1 MTVLTSV
8 TDPQALTLTVTAQFA
23 APPERVW
30 TVFSDPRRLERW
42 WGPPTWPST
51 FVDHD
56 FVPGGRANYY
66 MTGPDGEKAHGW
78 WQFVSIE
85 EPRSL
90 EFEDGFSDDSG
101 TPDLGMPVAHGRVSL
116 EPADGG
122 TRLTIVSRFASA
134 EALEKV
140 LGMGMEEGMKQA
152 LGQIDA
158 LLAQAE

>member
-30 TVFSDPRRLERW
+30 TVLSDPRRLERW
-42 WGPPTWPST
+42 WGPPTWPAT
-51 FVDHD
+51 FVEHD
-56 FVPGGRANYY
+56 FVPGGRASYY

-78 WQFVSIE
+78 WHFIAIDA
-85 EPRSL
+85 PRSL

-101 TPDLGMPVAHGRVSL
+101 TPDLTMPVAHGLISL
-116 EPADGG
+116 EPADDG
-122 TRLTIVSRFASA
+122 TLLTVVSRFAST

-158 LLAQAE
+158 LVAAA